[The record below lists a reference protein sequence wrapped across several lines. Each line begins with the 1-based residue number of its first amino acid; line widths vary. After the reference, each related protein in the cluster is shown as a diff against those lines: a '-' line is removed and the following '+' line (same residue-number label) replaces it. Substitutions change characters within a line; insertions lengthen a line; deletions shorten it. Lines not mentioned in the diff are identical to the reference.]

1 MTHTHTHT
9 TQPSNLWAIQV
20 KRKASRGQ
28 EGPICKLFVYHAK
41 PSHPAH
47 DVGHARNRIPC
58 VTVCGSKSKN
68 HNLRIVAI
76 AVVSRLP
83 PLKFL
88 TRYQYTQ
95 YSTCTVQ
102 NLYFTTDFPICAQN
116 RYRYTSA
123 RVPCVARLAPRCL
136 FTGYRYK
143 NTVQYG
149 NRGKKT
155 PGGAGT
161 HTGHTGHP
169 GARGHTDHTDEPHN
183 HPPKPNDTY
192 MYPHENRDR
201 LNSRKN
207 SHKPGVDR
215 SPRPTQK
222 RPPPANPTLP
232 PPAPRAPPRAYGTGT
247 RYRYSTVPV
256 PGLPYRYTQG
266 SPNGAAWCT
275 QRCRRTDSLR

>member
-1 MTHTHTHT
+1 MCNRVWK
-9 TQPSNLWAIQV
+9 QIEKSQFVN
-20 KRKASRGQ
+20 RGNCRCVPAPPF
-28 EGPICKLFVYHAK
+28 EVFDPVPVY
-41 PSHPAH
+41 S
-47 DVGHARNRIPC
+47 V
-58 VTVCGSKSKN
+58 
-68 HNLRIVAI
+68 
-76 AVVSRLP
+76 
-83 PLKFL
+83 
-88 TRYQYTQ
+88 QYM
-95 YSTCTVQ
+95 YSTELVLYDRFSDLRTESVPVYKCPCTIY
-102 NLYFTTDFPICAQN
+102 LF
-116 RYRYTSA
+116 
-123 RVPCVARLAPRCL
+123 VARLAPRCL

-256 PGLPYRYTQG
+256 PVLLYRYTQG

>member
-95 YSTCTVQ
+95 YSTCTVH

-123 RVPCVARLAPRCL
+123 RVRRVS
-136 FTGYRYK
+136 
-143 NTVQYG
+143 
-149 NRGKKT
+149 
-155 PGGAGT
+155 
-161 HTGHTGHP
+161 
-169 GARGHTDHTDEPHN
+169 
-183 HPPKPNDTY
+183 NDTY

-232 PPAPRAPPRAYGTGT
+232 PPAPRAPPRAYGT
-247 RYRYSTVPV
+247 VPV
-256 PGLPYRYTQG
+256 PGTVLNRYQYRYYRYTQG